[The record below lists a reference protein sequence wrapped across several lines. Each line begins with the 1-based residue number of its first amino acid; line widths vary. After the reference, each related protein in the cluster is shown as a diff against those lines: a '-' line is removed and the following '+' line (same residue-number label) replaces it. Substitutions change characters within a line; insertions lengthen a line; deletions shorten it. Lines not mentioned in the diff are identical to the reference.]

1 MTVDFGAEGLLD
13 GLDDA
18 REREDRR
25 GLLQDLLDGGVAL
38 DELRSAVAE
47 DRLVLLGVERALGQQ
62 PARYSREEVAE
73 RAGLEL
79 DFLRRLWRAM
89 GMPEA
94 APDQR
99 VLSEGD
105 LEAARLVRQALD
117 AGMPETGL
125 LELSRVMGQSMANV
139 SAAIGGVFARSFV
152 RPGDSE
158 RDLAQ
163 RYTEAAEALQPS
175 TLPLLAYILGLHQRQ
190 QVRQNVIGRAQ
201 IAEGRL
207 DGGREIAVCFAD
219 LVGFT
224 RLGETVPPSELG
236 AVAGRVAELAAE
248 VAEGPV
254 RIVKMIG
261 DAAMLVSYELEPLVD
276 AALSLVDAADEQGE
290 DFPQLRAGIAKGQA
304 LGRGGDWYGRP
315 VNLASRVGDIA
326 RPGSA
331 LATEEVKDALG
342 DERYRWSFAGRRKL
356 KGLRESVPLYRVRR
370 RPPDPPPEQ
379 D

>member
-1 MTVDFGAEGLLD
+1 VTVDFGAEGLLD

-105 LEAARLVRQALD
+105 LEAARLVRQALA

-139 SAAIGGVFARSFV
+139 SAAIGGVFAQSFV

-158 RDLAQ
+158 RDLAK

-175 TLPLLAYILGLHQRQ
+175 TLPLLAYMLGLHQRQ

-236 AVAGRVAELAAE
+236 AVAGRLAELAAE

-261 DAAMLVSYELEPLVD
+261 DAAMLVSYELEPLVG

-331 LATEEVKDALG
+331 LATEEVKDAVG
-342 DERYRWSFAGRRKL
+342 EERYRWSFAGARKL

>member
-105 LEAARLVRQALD
+105 LEAARLVRQALA

-139 SAAIGGVFARSFV
+139 SAAIGGVFAQSFV

-158 RDLAQ
+158 RDLAK

-175 TLPLLAYILGLHQRQ
+175 TLPLLAYMLGLHQRQ
-190 QVRQNVIGRAQ
+190 QLRQNVIGRAQ

-236 AVAGRVAELAAE
+236 AVAGRLAELAAE

-261 DAAMLVSYELEPLVD
+261 DAAMLVSYELEPLVG

-331 LATEEVKDALG
+331 LATEEVKDAVG
-342 DERYRWSFAGRRKL
+342 EERYRWSFAGARKL

>member
-13 GLDDA
+13 GLEDE
-18 REREDRR
+18 REREGRQA
-25 GLLQDLLDGGVAL
+25 LLQDLVDDGVAL
-38 DELRSAVAE
+38 EELRTAVAE

-73 RAGLEL
+73 RAGLDL

-99 VLSEGD
+99 VLTEAD

-139 SAAIGGVFARSFV
+139 SAAIGGVFAQSFV
-152 RPGDSE
+152 RQGDSE
-158 RDLAQ
+158 RDLAR

-175 TLPLLAYILGLHQRQ
+175 TLPLLAYMLGLHQRQ
-190 QVRQNVIGRAQ
+190 QVRQNVIGRAEM
-201 IAEGRL
+201 AEGRL
-207 DGGREIAVCFAD
+207 DGGREIAVCFTD

-236 AVAGRVAELAAE
+236 AVAGRLAELAAE

-254 RIVKMIG
+254 RIIKMIG
-261 DAAMLVSYELEPLVD
+261 DAAMLVSYELEPLVG
-276 AALSLVDAADEQGE
+276 AALALVDAADGQGE
-290 DFPQLRAGIAKGQA
+290 DFPQLRAGIATGRA

-315 VNLASRVGDIA
+315 VNLASRVCDIA

-331 LATEEVKDALG
+331 LATEEVKDAVG
-342 DERYRWSFAGRRKL
+342 EERYRWSFAGRRKL

-370 RPPDPPPEQ
+370 RPQDPPPAQE
-379 D
+379 

>member
-315 VNLASRVGDIA
+315 VNLASRVCDIA

-331 LATEEVKDALG
+331 LATEEVKDDLG

>member
-236 AVAGRVAELAAE
+236 AVAGRLAELAAE

-331 LATEEVKDALG
+331 LATEEVKDDLG

>member
-139 SAAIGGVFARSFV
+139 SAAIGGVFAQSFV

-236 AVAGRVAELAAE
+236 AVAGRLAELAAE
-248 VAEGPV
+248 VAEGAV

>member
-236 AVAGRVAELAAE
+236 AVAGRLAELAAE

>member
-163 RYTEAAEALQPS
+163 RYTEAAEALQP
-175 TLPLLAYILGLHQRQ
+175 TTPPLLAYILGLHQRQ

-236 AVAGRVAELAAE
+236 AVAGRLAELAAE

>member
-163 RYTEAAEALQPS
+163 RYTEAAEALQP
-175 TLPLLAYILGLHQRQ
+175 TTPPLLAYILGLHQRQ

-331 LATEEVKDALG
+331 LATEEVKDDLG

>member
-18 REREDRR
+18 RECEDRR

-105 LEAARLVRQALD
+105 LEAARLVRQVLA

-139 SAAIGGVFARSFV
+139 SAAIGGVFAQSFV

-158 RDLAQ
+158 RDLAK

-175 TLPLLAYILGLHQRQ
+175 TLPLLAYMLGLHQRQ

-236 AVAGRVAELAAE
+236 AVAGRLAELAAE

-261 DAAMLVSYELEPLVD
+261 DAAMLVSYELEPLVG

-331 LATEEVKDALG
+331 LATEEVKDAVG
-342 DERYRWSFAGRRKL
+342 EERYRWSFAGRRKL

>member
-236 AVAGRVAELAAE
+236 AVAGRLAELAAE

-315 VNLASRVGDIA
+315 VNLASRVCDIA

>member
-315 VNLASRVGDIA
+315 VNLASRVCDIA

>member
-163 RYTEAAEALQPS
+163 RYTEAAEALQP
-175 TLPLLAYILGLHQRQ
+175 TTPPLLAYILGLHQRQ

-315 VNLASRVGDIA
+315 VNLASRVCDIA